1 MNIFAVDDDPTL
13 AGRSLPDKLIVK
25 MPVESTQMLTPW
37 AFNTFGVKF
46 EKPVPGGQL
55 DLVDSEKK
63 FYGVKGFAHHPCSKW
78 LYESPSNVFW
88 LIEHAFAMVDEY
100 WLRYS
105 GNKYHGSTTLLNQLI
120 KLFYKE
126 YGPDVKSSEHTPFVQ
141 AMPEE
146 YKNPTDPV
154 QAYRNYL
161 MGAKG
166 YAEWRYCS
174 PPEWWD
180 SEKHG
185 PSREKYLEEQ
195 LLKKIE
201 RQNAKHF
208 RAARS
213 LQS

>member
-1 MNIFAVDDDPTL
+1 MNIFAVDNDPV
-13 AGRSLPDKLIVK
+13 AAAKALPDKLTNK
-25 MPVESTQMLTPW
+25 MVIESGQMLTPW
-37 AFNTFGVKF
+37 VFKNFGLKI
-46 EKPVPGGQL
+46 EKPGQL
-55 DLVDSEKK
+55 KLPESDRKH
-63 FYGVKGFAHHPCSKW
+63 YGVKGFAHHPCSLW
-78 LYESPSNVFW
+78 LYDSPSNAHW
-88 LIEHAFAMVDEY
+88 LLEHAFGLADEY
-100 WLRYS
+100 WQRY
-105 GNKYHGSTTLLNQLI
+105 NRYHGSLYLLNEVRNI
-120 KLFYKE
+120 VYKE
-126 YGPDVKSSEHTPFVQ
+126 FNGFYSQDHTPFVQ

-146 YKNPTDPV
+146 YKIPNDPV

-180 SEKHG
+180 SEKHK
-185 PSREKYLEEQ
+185 PAREKYLADKER
-195 LLKKIE
+195 KKLE